1 MENKHIN
8 GMKCYLRCYRDPP
21 VHHHFHESN
30 QEMCVWATW
39 NIAQQVFS
47 DVQILLYNAKQYSR
61 EVWAKQHMVMKLSGS
76 SLYTCL
82 EDSVFIFKACKK
94 INNKSNFF
102 LGKRTNL

>member
-1 MENKHIN
+1 M
-8 GMKCYLRCYRDPP
+8 
-21 VHHHFHESN
+21 HHHFHESN

-47 DVQILLYNAKQYSR
+47 DVQILLSHAKQYSR
-61 EVWAKQHMVMKLSGS
+61 EVWAKQRMVMKLSGS

-94 INNKSNFF
+94 NNKSNFF